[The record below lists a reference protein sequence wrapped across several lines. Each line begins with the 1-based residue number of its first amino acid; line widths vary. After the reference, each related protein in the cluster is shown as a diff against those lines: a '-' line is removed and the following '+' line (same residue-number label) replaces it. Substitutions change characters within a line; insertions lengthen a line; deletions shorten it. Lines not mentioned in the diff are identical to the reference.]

1 MTRAL
6 IVEDEPKAARV
17 LRQLIRAYLPD
28 IGDLII
34 SHSGQEALEQLTS
47 FSPQLVFLDI
57 EMPGMD
63 GFEFLQA
70 AQEHHFA
77 VIFTTAFDQYAIKA
91 IRFSALDYLLK
102 PIDSDELV
110 LAYQRFLLSKEN
122 VDTLRP
128 AQQHYHHLVR
138 NLQSGDESA
147 FKLSISTTEGTYF
160 LHPDE
165 IIRCEADRN
174 YTHFYQTDNR
184 RMLASKPLTDFERI
198 LEDQAF
204 LRVHRSHLVN
214 LKHIVRLQ
222 EGQLELSDGSVV
234 PISRRRRAEVTAI
247 LKKK

>member
-1 MTRAL
+1 MTRAI

-17 LRQLIRAYLPD
+17 LTQLIRAYLPD
-28 IGDLII
+28 IGDLAVY
-34 SHSGQEALEQLTS
+34 HNGPEALEQLPA
-47 FSPQLVFLDI
+47 FKPQLVFLDV

-63 GFEFLQA
+63 GFAFLEA
-70 AQEHHFA
+70 AHDHPFA

-102 PIDSDELV
+102 PIDPDELV
-110 LAYQRFLLSKEN
+110 LAYRRFQLSQEN
-122 VDTLRP
+122 KVP
-128 AQQHYHHLVR
+128 ARQHYHHLVS
-138 NLQSGDESA
+138 NLQSGDEKA
-147 FKLSISTTEGTYF
+147 FKLSISTTEGIHF

-184 RMLASKPLTDFERI
+184 RTIASKPLTDFEQI

-214 LKHIVRLQ
+214 LQHIVRLH
-222 EGQLELSDGSVV
+222 EGQLELTDGAVV
-234 PISRRRRAEVTAI
+234 PVSRRRRAEVTAI
-247 LKKK
+247 LKRN